1 MKKLAILAL
10 ALLLGTSIQA
20 QQVRANYRIDGMTHI
35 ATVPESIS
43 FGNVPGQCNVE
54 LVGFPDGSTLYLL
67 YLTLEPVKK
76 ASTAAPKGVKMGVT
90 LSNGKLIRLEQ
101 IGQYPAS
108 SKITQLKYAVESP
121 DMEKMVRGIKSVDI
135 ITGWDP
141 DDYVQGNFA
150 SDEFG
155 SLLKRH
161 CEAILKASDTTTE
174 FKATLAERQET
185 VSSVMTT
192 TNPLVGRG
200 ANYDY
205 NILISHLAYKNGDT
219 DDVDLYFVIGT
230 KEQFHIPFDAAVRF
244 TLADGSVIGLLQA
257 RDDVNFVL
265 VYPSMEDLYRM
276 VEVGVSGLSI
286 DYEGGTLTD
295 TFPAREDG
303 ELTFSEALR
312 HELQLIFYVSS
323 L

>member
-200 ANYDY
+200 AGYDY
-205 NILISHLAYKNGDT
+205 NILLSHLAYKNGDT

-265 VYPSMEDLYRM
+265 VYPSMEDLNRM

>member
-10 ALLLGTSIQA
+10 ALLLGTALQA
-20 QQVRANYRIDGMTHI
+20 QEVRANYRIDGMTHI

-43 FGNVPGQCNVE
+43 FGNVPGKCNIE
-54 LVGFPDGSTLYLL
+54 LVGFPDGSTLYLM
-67 YLTLEPVKK
+67 YLTLEPAKK

-90 LSNGKLIRLEQ
+90 LNNGKLVRLEQ
-101 IGQYPAS
+101 MGQYPAS
-108 SKITQLKYAVESP
+108 SKVTQLKYAVESA

-135 ITGWDP
+135 VTGWDP
-141 DDYVQGNFA
+141 DDYVQANF
-150 SDEFG
+150 SNDEFG
-155 SLLKRH
+155 ALLKRH
-161 CEAILKASDTTTE
+161 CENILKASENTVE
-174 FKATLAERQET
+174 SKATLAERQET
-185 VSSVMTT
+185 VSSIMTT

-205 NILISHLAYKNGDT
+205 NILLSHLAYKNGDK

-244 TLADGSVIGLLQA
+244 TLTDGSVIGLLQA

-265 VYPSMEDLYRM
+265 VYPSMEDLGRM
-276 VEVGVSGLSI
+276 IEVGISSLSI

-303 ELTFSEALR
+303 ELTFSQALG
-312 HELQLIFYVSS
+312 HELQLIYYVNS

>member
-10 ALLLGTSIQA
+10 ALLLGTAVQA

-35 ATVPESIS
+35 ATVPESVS
-43 FGNVPGQCNVE
+43 FGNVPGKCNVE

-67 YLTLEPVKK
+67 YLTLEPSKK
-76 ASTAAPKGVKMGVT
+76 ASTAAPKGVKMGIN
-90 LSNGKLIRLEQ
+90 LSGGKLIRLEQ

-108 SKITQLKYAVESP
+108 SKYTQLKYAVESE

-141 DDYVQGNFA
+141 DDYIQGNF
-150 SDEFG
+150 SNNEFG

-161 CEAILKASDTTTE
+161 CENILKASESTIE
-174 FKATLAERQET
+174 PQATLAERQET
-185 VSSVMTT
+185 TSSVMTT

-205 NILISHLAYKNGDT
+205 NILLSHLAYKNGDK
-219 DDVDLYFVIGT
+219 DDLDLYFVIGT
-230 KEQFHIPFDAAVRF
+230 KEQFHIPYDAAVRF
-244 TLADGSVIGLLQA
+244 TLADGSIIGLLQA

-265 VYPSMEDLYRM
+265 VYPSLEDLNRM
-276 VEVGVSGLSI
+276 IEVGISSLSI

-303 ELTFSEALR
+303 ELNFSEALR

>member
-1 MKKLAILAL
+1 MKKLALTAL
-10 ALLLGTSIQA
+10 ALLAGVALQA
-20 QQVRANYRIDGMTHI
+20 QQVRANYRVEGMTHI
-35 ATVPESIS
+35 ATRAESIA
-43 FGNVPGQCNVE
+43 FGTIPGQAGVE
-54 LVGFPDGSTLYLL
+54 WVGFPDGSSLYLL
-67 YLTLEPVKK
+67 YITLEPAKK
-76 ASTAAPKGVKMGVT
+76 AATAAPKGVKMGVN

-108 SKITQLKYAVESP
+108 AKYTRLKYAIESE

-135 ITGWDP
+135 VTGWDP

-150 SDEFG
+150 NDELG

-161 CEAILKASDTTTE
+161 CENILKASKNTLE
-174 FKATLAERQET
+174 PKATLAERQET
-185 VSSVMTT
+185 TSSVMTT

-205 NILISHLAYKNGDT
+205 NILLSHLAYKNGDT

-265 VYPSMEDLYRM
+265 VYPSIEDMNRM
-276 VEVGVSGLSI
+276 IEVGISSLSI

-295 TFPAREDG
+295 TFPAREDE

-312 HELQLIFYVSS
+312 HELQLIFYVNS